1 MIVLVIVF
9 VFFWGQY
16 GIICPTFVEAY
27 FWVICLSHVA
37 TFSHSSTI
45 IEIASVIVTNLTH
58 VLHHVFLNFGSM
70 DVQVVGQKL
79 VSFGINGKF
88 GFIGVCNKVTT

>member
-1 MIVLVIVF
+1 MHMCLIN
-9 VFFWGQY
+9 GNE
-16 GIICPTFVEAY
+16 CPFNSPLKGWLA
-27 FWVICLSHVA
+27 I
-37 TFSHSSTI
+37 
-45 IEIASVIVTNLTH
+45 SVIVTNLTH

-79 VSFGINGKF
+79 VSFGINRKF